1 MASIIIVWDKRAAIP
16 GGPSS
21 KPGESNVLRVTCD
34 GTTSLSALV
43 TKILNAAGK
52 DKIEV
57 LRIFAH
63 GGSSQGG
70 EVALTKDRLN
80 KNNLAAFATP
90 LAGHFTEEGR
100 IEIHSCLVGKNGTT
114 VSSDSWI
121 FLSYLAIAAKAFVYA
136 AEEIQMVWTAEPW
149 DPHWEGNVLIFP
161 PTGA

>member
-1 MASIIIVWDKRAAIP
+1 MASIIIVWDKRVALP

-21 KPGESNVLRVTCD
+21 KPGETNVLRVTCD
-34 GTTSLSALV
+34 GETLLKDLV

-70 EVALTKDRLN
+70 EVALTKERLN

-90 LAGHFTEEGR
+90 LAGHFAEEGR
-100 IEIHSCLVGKNGTT
+100 LELRSCLVGKNGTT
-114 VSSDSWI
+114 VSSESWI
-121 FLSYLAIAAKAFVYA
+121 FLSYLAIASQSYVYA
-136 AEEIQMVWTAEPW
+136 AEELQMVSTAEPW
-149 DPHWEGNVLIFP
+149 DANWEGNVLIFP